1 MKQLTKIV
9 SIVLLLLLTLSASL
23 PKVRATNISDN
34 ITSLTV
40 ASSSLRDGERTTVK
54 VEFDAKSAKIKDGD
68 IIEVTWPTS
77 GNVYIQGFAKTIP
90 LSIQNRLYNF
100 CSG

>member
-9 SIVLLLLLTLSASL
+9 GVVLLLVFTLSASL
-23 PKVRATNISDN
+23 HKVQATNLSDN

-54 VEFDAKSAKIKDGD
+54 VAFDDKNRKSKQ
-68 IIEVTWPTS
+68 ET
-77 GNVYIQGFAKTIP
+77 
-90 LSIQNRLYNF
+90 R
-100 CSG
+100 